1 MEIPPKDNRKT
12 RSSNTQGS
20 SPKTKKRGVLAR
32 YLVPVVCI
40 CVGIALLAFA
50 AWRFATITVGTTATT
65 ERAISDILNMAD
77 RGQLKSVSISGNDV
91 VATGTRNQK
100 FHAVKEDGEAV

>member
-1 MEIPPKDNRKT
+1 
-12 RSSNTQGS
+12 
-20 SPKTKKRGVLAR
+20 LAR

-100 FHAVKEDGEAV
+100 FHAVKEDGEAVTEIFRKDGVQVNIDNGQRGQWTQ